1 MSAMPGDPLV
11 LYDCVDRIATMALN
25 RPDKLNAM
33 NEELVTQL
41 VDTMRRFDND
51 PHADVAV
58 LCGNG
63 RAFSAGADV
72 QQSQMRSREELAR
85 LPDPMGLG
93 SPLTELLTGSTN
105 CKPVVCA
112 VHGYA
117 LGMALG
123 LVLQCDLIIAEAET
137 RFQVTETSRGL
148 GGYRHWALF
157 RARQAGPFGDEVCLT
172 GRFFTT
178 EEALAAGLIAQV
190 TAKGGAPQTAR
201 ALALTI
207 AKNPPLSVRETVR
220 VRRAYMSRV
229 IHEVAL
235 ETRHLRLELTED
247 FAEAVKAFAEK
258 RPPGPFKAR

>member
-1 MSAMPGDPLV
+1 MPDDPLV
-11 LYDCVDRIATMALN
+11 LYDCADRVATVALN

-33 NEELVTQL
+33 NEELVGEL
-41 VDTMRRFDND
+41 VDAMRRFDQD

-58 LCGNG
+58 LCGHG

-72 QQSQMRSREELAR
+72 QQGQMRSSDELAR
-85 LPDPMGLG
+85 MPDPMGPN
-93 SPLTELLTGSTN
+93 SPLSGLLTGAIN

-123 LVLQCDLIIAEAET
+123 LVLQCDLIAAEAET
-137 RFQVTETSRGL
+137 RFQVTETPRGL

-172 GRFFTT
+172 GRFFTA
-178 EEALAAGLIAQV
+178 EEALAAGLVAQV
-190 TAKGGAPQTAR
+190 TAKGEVLQAAR
-201 ALALTI
+201 ALAQLI
-207 AKNPPLSVRETVR
+207 ARNPPLSVRETVR

-229 IHEVAL
+229 VREVAL
-235 ETRHLRLELTED
+235 ETRHLRLELTDD

>member
-1 MSAMPGDPLV
+1 MPGEPLI
-11 LYDCVDRIATMALN
+11 LYDCTDRVATITLN

-33 NEELVTQL
+33 NDELVSQL
-41 VDTMRRFDND
+41 VDAMRRFDHD
-51 PHADVAV
+51 PEADVAV
-58 LCGNG
+58 LCGHG

-72 QQSQMRSREELAR
+72 QQGQLRSREELAR
-85 LPDPMGLG
+85 LPDPMGPG
-93 SPLTELLTGSTN
+93 SPLAELLTGSAS
-105 CKPVVCA
+105 CKLVLCA

-123 LVLQCDLIIAEAET
+123 LVLQCDLIVAEAET
-137 RFQVTETSRGL
+137 RFQVTEPPRGL

-172 GRFFTT
+172 GRFFTA
-178 EEALAAGLIAQV
+178 EEALAAGLVTQV
-190 TAKGGAPQTAR
+190 AARGEALNAAR
-201 ALALTI
+201 ALALAI

-229 IHEVAL
+229 VQEVAL

-258 RPPGPFKAR
+258 RPAGPFKAR